1 MRWSAGLAKTWKA
14 KRSRLDCTSVTL
26 ALVLHDWRLVERIV
40 GLTNRLGCA
49 LTRLDLHLR
58 DRLYHATIDV
68 TGPPDAL
75 RRLDAQLTRLL
86 NDDKEMSR

>member
-1 MRWSAGLAKTWKA
+1 VHDAPPAMQRILEMS
-14 KRSRLDCTSVTL
+14 
-26 ALVLHDWRLVERIV
+26 DWRLLERIV

-49 LTRLDLHLR
+49 YTSLDVKAS
-58 DRLYHATIDV
+58 DSAYHATIDF

-86 NDDKEMSR
+86 ADDKEMSR

>member
-1 MRWSAGLAKTWKA
+1 MQRILEM
-14 KRSRLDCTSVTL
+14 
-26 ALVLHDWRLVERIV
+26 HDWRLLERIV

-49 LTRLDLHLR
+49 YTRIDVKPA
-58 DRLYHATIDV
+58 DATYHATIDF

-86 NDDKEMSR
+86 ADDKEMSR

>member
-1 MRWSAGLAKTWKA
+1 M
-14 KRSRLDCTSVTL
+14 TL
-26 ALVLHDWRLVERIV
+26 SLVLHDWRLLERIV

-49 LTRLDLHLR
+49 YTRVDVR
-58 DRLYHATIDV
+58 SGDSLYHATIEFA
-68 TGPPDAL
+68 GPPDAL

>member
-1 MRWSAGLAKTWKA
+1 M
-14 KRSRLDCTSVTL
+14 
-26 ALVLHDWRLVERIV
+26 HDWRLLERIV

-49 LTRLDLHLR
+49 YTSVNVRAGDSHS
-58 DRLYHATIDV
+58 HATIEFA
-68 TGPPDAL
+68 GPPDAL

>member
-1 MRWSAGLAKTWKA
+1 M
-14 KRSRLDCTSVTL
+14 TL
-26 ALVLHDWRLVERIV
+26 SLVLHDWRLLERIV

-49 LTRLDLHLR
+49 YTSVNVRAGES
-58 DRLYHATIDV
+58 LYHATIEFA
-68 TGPPDAL
+68 GPPDAL